1 MDKRRIWPAG
11 RLSGGS
17 FVCVIGC
24 PERPP
29 LSAVRCR
36 TNDLYRWAS
45 PTGHGNG
52 KGPQRGEALAQLGS
66 RVEALLYRGGW
77 PARLGRLFGRRPAV
91 GLTSHSISVAGLG
104 ARPLRIGYA
113 SDFHVGPTTNPAVVE
128 AACATLASAAPDVL
142 LLGGDYVTHDL
153 GGLRALAAALGAV
166 PAPLGRFGVLG
177 NHDWW
182 AGQAQVRHALEAAG
196 VRILVNECAS
206 LPSPFEHVAI
216 CGLDDHGHGRP
227 DAWAALGA
235 ASGIRVV
242 LMHAPS
248 GLLDIGAERFEV
260 AFCGHT
266 HGGQIALPNGRPL
279 LVPQGALSR
288 RYARGR
294 FDLTPGRTLV
304 VSVGIGC
311 VVVPWRLFAPPEV
324 LVCTLTEAAP

>member
-1 MDKRRIWPAG
+1 M
-11 RLSGGS
+11 
-17 FVCVIGC
+17 
-24 PERPP
+24 
-29 LSAVRCR
+29 
-36 TNDLYRWAS
+36 AS
-45 PTGHGNG
+45 PTGHSNG
-52 KGPQRGEALAQLGS
+52 KRSEWAETLAQLGS
-66 RVEALLYRGGW
+66 RVEPLIYRGGW
-77 PARLGRLFGRRPAV
+77 PARLGRLLGRRATV
-91 GLTSHSISVAGLG
+91 GLTRHAIPVAGLG
-104 ARPLRIGYA
+104 PRPLRVGYA

-128 AACATLASAAPDVL
+128 AACSTLASAAPDVL

-153 GGLRALAAALGAV
+153 SGLRGLAVALSAV
-166 PAPLGRFGVLG
+166 PAPLGRFAVLG

-182 AGQAQVRHALEAAG
+182 AGHTQVRRGLEDVG
-196 VRILVNECAS
+196 VRVLVNESAS
-206 LPSPFEHVAI
+206 LAAPFEHVAI
-216 CGLDDHGHGRP
+216 CGVDDHGHGRP
-227 DAWAALGA
+227 DAAAALGP
-235 ASGIRVV
+235 ASGIRLV

-294 FDLTPGRTLV
+294 FDLSPGRTLV

-324 LVCTLTEAAP
+324 LLCTLTEATP

>member
-1 MDKRRIWPAG
+1 M
-11 RLSGGS
+11 S
-17 FVCVIGC
+17 V
-24 PERPP
+24 
-29 LSAVRCR
+29 VRSR
-36 TNDLYRWAS
+36 TNELQRLPS
-45 PTGHGNG
+45 PTGDGNG
-52 KGPQRGEALAQLGS
+52 KRSDWAEVLAQLGS
-66 RVEALLYRGGW
+66 RIEPHIYRGGW
-77 PARLGRLFGRRPAV
+77 PARLSRLLGRRPTV
-91 GLTSHSISVAGLG
+91 GLGCHSIAVPGLG
-104 ARPLRIGYA
+104 PRALRIGYA
-113 SDFHVGPTTNPAVVE
+113 SDFHVGPTTNPALVE
-128 AACATLASAAPDVL
+128 AACAALERAAPDVL

-153 GGLRALAAALGAV
+153 GGLRALATALSGV

-182 AGQAQVRHALEAAG
+182 AGEAQVRRELEHAG
-196 VRILVNECAS
+196 IRVLVNESAS
-206 LPSPFEHVAI
+206 LPPPFEHVAI

-227 DAWAALGA
+227 DAAAGLGP

-248 GLLDIGAERFEV
+248 GLLDIGSERFEV

-294 FDLTPGRTLV
+294 FDLSPGRTLV

-324 LVCTLTEAAP
+324 LLCTLMEAIP